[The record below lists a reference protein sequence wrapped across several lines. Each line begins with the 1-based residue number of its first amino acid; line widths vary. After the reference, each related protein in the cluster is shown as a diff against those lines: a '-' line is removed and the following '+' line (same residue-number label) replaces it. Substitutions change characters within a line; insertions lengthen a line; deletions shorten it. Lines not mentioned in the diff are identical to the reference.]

1 MKTEGSLYWLEVA
14 VLQDDSLAF
23 WSLGSPEG
31 QEKGGTLSGLAVGKL
46 SFLFFSIS
54 WGLFRSQAVLEKD
67 LIDDLIFITAYE
79 GYTKVI
85 FIL

>member
-1 MKTEGSLYWLEVA
+1 MKYEGSLCWLEV
-14 VLQDDSLAF
+14 VELQDDSLAF
-23 WSLGSPEG
+23 WLPGSPEG
-31 QEKGGTLSGLAVGKL
+31 QEKGSTLSGLAVGKL

-54 WGLFRSQAVLEKD
+54 RGPVRSQAVLGKD
-67 LIDDLIFITAYE
+67 LIDHLIFITAYE